1 MPIELRSWI
10 NPQSYSNS
18 YSTAPIARE
27 AAYFTPVPEPVTADP
42 DYISAE
48 AREYEAAGY
57 DSSIV
62 PQSATWPDV
71 TVTAAWARAHTQRL
85 RVVLAHRPGTQAPT
99 CHGTGTTPT
108 ARRGTGARKNISR
121 SSPGYSPGTRRSTST
136 GSSTGYGARSPA

>member
-57 DSSIV
+57 GSSII

-71 TVTAAWARAHTQRL
+71 TVTAAWALAHTSRL
-85 RVVLAHRPGTQAPT
+85 KIVLAHRPGTYVRNYHDT
-99 CHGTGTTPT
+99 C
-108 ARRGTGARKNISR
+108 RQD
-121 SSPGYSPGTRRSTST
+121 
-136 GSSTGYGARSPA
+136 